1 MNKDER
7 IERLA
12 ELVLSID
19 KKQETLIQEL
29 SDQVEALEI
38 LVEEM
43 DNRVKNLR
51 NEG

>member
-1 MNKDER
+1 MNQDDR

-12 ELVLSID
+12 ELILSID
-19 KKQETLIQEL
+19 KKQETLIHEL
-29 SDQVEALEI
+29 TDQVEALEV
-38 LVEEM
+38 LVEEL